1 MIQVAY
7 GILWAVTILLV
18 TIIGRWWKAHKDEEN
33 VQSAFAE
40 LKDWAEIAVRAAKD
54 LGDSK
59 LEMTG
64 SEKAEYAFI
73 VLKDVRDK
81 LGLDLTDE
89 QLMLLVRHAYTV
101 MVDESAEPVYLVEGK
116 EDGE

>member
-1 MIQVAY
+1 MTQVVY
-7 GILWAVTILLV
+7 GILWAVTILLAAV
-18 TIIGRWWKAHKDEEN
+18 VGKWWKAHKDEDS
-33 VQSAFAE
+33 VQAAFAE
-40 LKDWAEIAVRAAKD
+40 LRDWAEIAVRAAKD

-59 LEMTG
+59 MEMTG
-64 SEKAEYAFI
+64 SEKAEYAFMI
-73 VLKDVRDK
+73 LRDVREK

-101 MVDESAEPVYLVEGK
+101 MVDESEDPVYLVEGK

>member
-1 MIQVAY
+1 MTQVVY
-7 GILWAVTILLV
+7 GILWAATIFLA

-33 VQSAFAE
+33 VQAAFAE

-59 LEMTG
+59 MEMTG
-64 SEKAEYAFI
+64 SEKAEYAFM
-73 VLKDVRDK
+73 VLRDVREK
-81 LGLDLTDE
+81 LGIDITDE
-89 QLMLLVRHAYTV
+89 QLMLLIRNAYTV